1 MSYQEERY
9 PEERYQKGR
18 YQEERFHEERYEE
31 HNEWVGG
38 GEERYQCLISD
49 IPLVGN

>member
-1 MSYQEERY
+1 MKSRGRGVTNGEERRHK
-9 PEERYQKGR
+9 ERY
-18 YQEERFHEERYEE
+18 HEERYRE
-31 HNEWVGG
+31 HNEWVVG

>member
-1 MSYQEERY
+1 MSYQEDRY
-9 PEERYQKGR
+9 PEERYQEER
-18 YQEERFHEERYEE
+18 YQEERYEE